1 MTHRER
7 EILQAAHDAGVVLN
21 VEGDRLLYRAPPGA
35 LTPELRADLAALK
48 RDLVCE
54 YHERAGILEYDA
66 NMPREV
72 AERRAADLVLTG
84 HCDGPRAGK
93 KVLPPHERGQT
104 LDSEAARNHLDRAGQ
119 TDKGSTP

>member
-1 MTHRER
+1 MTHRDR

-35 LTPELRADLAALK
+35 LTPELRAALAALK
-48 RDLVCE
+48 PDLVCE

-93 KVLPPHERGQT
+93 KVLP
-104 LDSEAARNHLDRAGQ
+104 DEA
-119 TDKGSTP
+119 TPEPLTAKSPQNNLTPEGIDHA

>member
-1 MTHRER
+1 MTHRDR

-21 VEGDRLLYRAPPGA
+21 VEGDRLLYRAPPVA
-35 LTPELRADLAALK
+35 LTPEQSAALIALK
-48 RDLVCE
+48 LDLVCE
-54 YHERAGILEYDA
+54 YDERAGILEYDA

-93 KVLPPHERGQT
+93 KVLP
-104 LDSEAARNHLDRAGQ
+104 DEA
-119 TDKGSTP
+119 TPEPLTAKSPQNNLTPEGIDHA

>member
-48 RDLVCE
+48 PDLVCE

-66 NMPREV
+66 SMPREV
-72 AERRAADLVLTG
+72 AERRAADMVLAG
-84 HCDGPRAGK
+84 HCDGTRTGQ
-93 KVLPPHERGQT
+93 KVLPD
-104 LDSEAARNHLDRAGQ
+104 DSAPAPLTAKGHKNQLASVEGRNEY
-119 TDKGSTP
+119 

>member
-1 MTHRER
+1 MTHRQR

-48 RDLVCE
+48 PDLVCE

-72 AERRAADLVLTG
+72 AERRAAGMVLAG
-84 HCDGPRAGK
+84 HCDGGGGK
-93 KVLPPHERGQT
+93 KVLPSDPSPAPLT
-104 LDSEAARNHLDRAGQ
+104 AKARQNQLASGGGRNEY
-119 TDKGSTP
+119 